1 MLLHFGVTPYFVFDG
16 DYLPSKSSTE
26 EHRHVR
32 REESRKL
39 GMELLNLGRTSQAHK
54 ELQKAVDIT
63 PEMAGLLIQ
72 ELAKADIPYIVA
84 PYEADSQ
91 LVYLEQN
98 GYVEAILSE
107 DSDLLV
113 FGAKCL
119 LTKLDQYGECI
130 MIRRDDFTAC
140 REVSFV
146 GWSDEDFRR
155 MAILSG
161 CDYLANM
168 PKMGLKTAHSLL
180 RKYKTIERV
189 IQAVQYEGKMK
200 VPDNYM
206 VDFLRAEMTFR
217 YQWVF
222 CPTKK
227 TLVTLTKAESC
238 VKLDEMPYIGEF
250 VEQKVA
256 IGVAKGLLHPHT
268 KVALRLPRT
277 DPTKPLS
284 RPALRNSQSAPIIDD
299 KKNTSIDSFFKPK
312 RTPLAELN
320 PNSFIMTPRQEELA
334 RRASTATW
342 SSPTA
347 PLNENTAPRTAPRTA
362 PAASQ
367 RPVPNHVDMETPSV
381 SRVKRQRLCYD
392 DPAAPA
398 TPTIRVVSGK
408 SQFFS
413 LKKPKDRRRSE
424 DFGIY
429 SDDSTEE
436 AMLALPDPSE
446 AVVAEVRLTI
456 STTTE
461 NKLEDKSEEHG
472 DEDESLIT
480 LAGQSPVPE
489 EGESID
495 WSESTFVED
504 APGKVTPGLFD
515 EFLLGEVKIMR
526 RKCSIESPASPSS
539 RAPLPQSVPQ
549 ATQIQ
554 SQPSPSSLPRQTKN
568 TEVPDIEDSAWSAAE
583 AKIIVPAS
591 DIAETLKSI
600 PSGTS
605 LLLGTLC
612 GSEDLLASE
621 SDGGDEVESPLKSKA
636 LDLGRF
642 SFIRE

>member
-16 DYLPSKSSTE
+16 DYLPSKSATE
-26 EHRHVR
+26 EYRHVR
-32 REESRKL
+32 REESKKL

-72 ELAKADIPYIVA
+72 ELAKANIPYVVA

-113 FGAKCL
+113 FGARCL

-180 RKYKTIERV
+180 RKYKTVERV
-189 IQAVQYEGKMK
+189 VQAVQFEGKMK
-200 VPDNYM
+200 VPDDYM
-206 VDFLRAEMTFR
+206 ADFLRAEMTFL

-227 TLVTLTKAESC
+227 ALVNLTKAESW

-268 KVALRLPRT
+268 KVALRLPKS
-277 DPTKPLS
+277 DPPKPIS
-284 RPALRNSQSAPIIDD
+284 RPALRNSQSAPIVDE
-299 KKNTSIDSFFKPK
+299 KKNKSIDSFFKPK

-334 RRASTATW
+334 RRASTTSW
-342 SSPTA
+342 FSPIT
-347 PLNENTAPRTAPRTA
+347 PLNENAPPRIAPRTA

-367 RPVPNHVDMETPSV
+367 RPASHHVDIETPSV
-381 SRVKRQRLCYD
+381 SRAKRQRLCHD
-392 DPAAPA
+392 DLVAPA
-398 TPTIRVVSGK
+398 TPTLRVMSGK

-413 LKKPKDRRRSE
+413 SKKPKNRRQSA
-424 DFGIY
+424 DFGIF
-429 SDDSTEE
+429 SDDSIEE

-446 AVVAEVRLTI
+446 AVVAEVLPEK

-461 NKLEDKSEEHG
+461 DKPEEHG
-472 DEDESLIT
+472 DGDDSQIT
-480 LAGQSPVPE
+480 LIGQSPVPE
-489 EGESID
+489 QNETLD
-495 WSESTFVED
+495 WSESTFVEE
-504 APGKVTPGLFD
+504 ASSKGAAGLFD
-515 EFLLGEVKIMR
+515 TFLLEEVKTMR
-526 RKCSIESPASPSS
+526 RKSSIESPGSPPSN
-539 RAPLPQSVPQ
+539 APLPQSLPK
-549 ATQIQ
+549 AAQIPL
-554 SQPSPSSLPRQTKN
+554 QPPPSSLPEPQQSYN
-568 TEVPDIEDSAWSAAE
+568 AEDPDIEDSAWGAE
-583 AKIIVPAS
+583 EARIIVPAS
-591 DIAETLKSI
+591 DIAEPLK
-600 PSGTS
+600 PSLPKIS
-605 LLLGTLC
+605 LLQGPVC

-621 SDGGDEVESPLKSKA
+621 SDGDNEVESPVKNKT
-636 LDLGRF
+636 LDLERF
-642 SFIRE
+642 AFVRG